1 MQSRGQDNR
10 ECRAGLRPVALRLRR
25 AWALTPLALICALG
39 AIAAPAFAPTP
50 ALAQAS
56 GTWVTTGT
64 MTHPRSVATLLQNG
78 QVLEVG
84 GVSGVSEPG
93 GYPALLGAELYN
105 PATGKWTATG
115 SMTIGRA
122 NGVFT
127 ATPLKNGEVLV
138 AGGANLS
145 SSALA
150 SAELYNPATGI
161 FSPTGSMTEARTGAT
176 ATLLPDGEVL
186 IAGGYNGAGTYLAS
200 AELYNPATGTFS
212 PTASM
217 AFARLGHTATL
228 LQNGEVLVAGGE
240 DSTGFPGAEL
250 YNPATGTWTATGSG
264 GFTSGGHAV
273 LLANGDVFDVGG
285 AGVTTLYNPKTGSW
299 SPGARFDDRNDFSV
313 TLLATGKVLVA
324 GGFVYIPHPTHFVA
338 SALLYDPS
346 SGTWHA
352 TGAMNTARAGQLAVL
367 LQSGQ
372 VLVAGGNHIS
382 TSFPLGSAELY
393 QP

>member
-1 MQSRGQDNR
+1 
-10 ECRAGLRPVALRLRR
+10 
-25 AWALTPLALICALG
+25 
-39 AIAAPAFAPTP
+39 
-50 ALAQAS
+50 
-56 GTWVTTGT
+56 

-84 GVSGVSEPG
+84 GISGVSEPG
-93 GYPALLGAELYN
+93 GYPSLLGAELYN

-115 SMTIGRA
+115 SMTTGRA

-127 ATPLKNGEVLV
+127 ATLLKDGEVLI

-150 SAELYNPATGI
+150 SAELYNPATGT

-186 IAGGYNGAGTYLAS
+186 LAGGYNGATYVAS

-217 AFARLGHTATL
+217 ATARGYHTATL

-240 DSTGFPGAEL
+240 NSTGFPGAEL
-250 YNPATGTWTATGSG
+250 YDPATGKWTATGSMG
-264 GFTSGGHAV
+264 PIFVKYAV
-273 LLANGDVFDVGG
+273 LLANGDVFAVGG
-285 AGVTTLYNPKTGSW
+285 GGITELYNPKTGTW
-299 SPGARFDDRNDFSV
+299 SAAAKFDDRNDFSV
-313 TLLATGKVLVA
+313 TLLANGKVLVA
-324 GGFVYIPHPTHFVA
+324 GGFVYIPHPTHFTT
-338 SALLYDPS
+338 SALLYDPTT
-346 SGTWHA
+346 GKWTA
-352 TGAMNTARAGQLAVL
+352 TGTMNIARAGQLAVL

-372 VLVAGGNHIS
+372 VLVSGGNHIS
-382 TSFPLGSAELY
+382 TSSPLGSAELY